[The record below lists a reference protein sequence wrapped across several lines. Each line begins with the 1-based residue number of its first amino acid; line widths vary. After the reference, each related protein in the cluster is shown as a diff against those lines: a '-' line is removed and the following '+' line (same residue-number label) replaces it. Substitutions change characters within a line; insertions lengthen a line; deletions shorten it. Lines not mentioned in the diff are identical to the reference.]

1 MKGRND
7 RFTISIYLLPL
18 FLAVFLT
25 ACEVR
30 DSYMN
35 AEVIS
40 ADETSIT
47 VRSIKAGDSHAPRGV
62 LEAETLILDLTGYD
76 SVSIPEGLAPGDG
89 IRVLFNP
96 DSFKKG
102 EVPEIGIVF
111 QIYRLDEDGEVVI
124 SHEEISASESSKAPE
139 PGRPVKWFDCLHG
152 DEMVWDDVREYD
164 LEEFP
169 ETTFR
174 WSAEQLEAVKGSEIT
189 PLYNGMPIWSVYFCD
204 LTGDGKPELC
214 STPRVLAQ
222 ESSTTRSWSMTMRK
236 APVMIFR
243 TGGILIMSLLYRR
256 ILLLLKKGLIRRMR
270 SLSPASWCSRMVFF
284 R

>member
-47 VRSIKAGDSHAPRGV
+47 VRSIKAGDSHAPKGV
-62 LEAETLILDLTGYD
+62 LEAETLLLDLTGYD

-214 STPRVLAQ
+214 STRVLAQ

>member
-1 MKGRND
+1 MKRRND

-47 VRSIKAGDSHAPRGV
+47 VRPIKAGDSHAPKGV

-76 SVSIPEGLAPGDG
+76 NVSIPEDLAPGDG

-111 QIYRLDEDGEVVI
+111 QIYRLDEDGEEVK
-124 SHEEISASESSKAPE
+124 SHEEISASESSEAPE
-139 PGRPVKWFDCLHG
+139 PGRAVKWFDCLHG

-169 ETTFR
+169 GITFR
-174 WSAEQLEAVKGSEIT
+174 WTAEQLDAVKGSETT

-214 STPRVLAQ
+214 STL
-222 ESSTTRSWSMTMRK
+222 SMGSGIVNDQILVYDYADGTGYDQS
-236 APVMIFR
+236 VIFC
-243 TGGILIMSLLYRR
+243 GQFIHAILFCSL
-256 ILLLLKKGLIRRMR
+256 
-270 SLSPASWCSRMVFF
+270 
-284 R
+284 